1 MLSRKALAALAAG
14 LLALAAVPAGRAQE
28 KAPPPTKVE
37 YTFSGPFTHGN
48 LTIFLVHGKDT
59 LPGKEFLT
67 LQEALEQKKVVVHET
82 ENVNQL
88 AVENVSPDVE
98 VFLQTGD
105 IVKGG
110 KQDRLIAY
118 DVVVPP
124 KSGKVPIASFCCE
137 QGRWHKRGS
146 EAAGEFAVSTQGGA
160 GKDLKVA
167 INLSR
172 SQPKVWREVAENQKK
187 LSDNLMKPVQAAASP
202 TSLQLAQEDKDLLKT
217 TDEYLKTL
225 TPILGDKPDVIGYVH
240 AINGKVESADIY
252 GSAALFRK
260 LWPRLLRSSAIEAF
274 AEMKKDKKFEPAT
287 VEAVK
292 AFLADAAAGKMAE
305 PKDVGPR
312 VKVCTCE
319 SEKNVLI
326 EARDKQAGAV
336 LHKTYLA
343 K

>member
-1 MLSRKALAALAAG
+1 MVSRNVLAAG
-14 LLALAAVPAGRAQE
+14 LLALAVLPAGRAQE
-28 KAPPPTKVE
+28 KAAPPAAPE

-82 ENVNQL
+82 GNVNEL
-88 AVENVSPDVE
+88 SVENVSPDVE

-110 KQDRLIAY
+110 KQDRLIAS
-118 DVVVPP
+118 DLIVPP

-137 QGRWHKRGS
+137 QGRWQPRGA
-146 EAAGEFAVSTQGGA
+146 EAAGRFEVSSQQAA

-167 INLSR
+167 VLKER
-172 SQPKVWREVAENQKK
+172 DQRRVWREVEGNQKK

-202 TSLQLAQEDKDLLKT
+202 TSLQLAQEDKDLQKT
-217 TDEYLKTL
+217 TDEYVKALES
-225 TPILGDKPDVIGYVH
+225 ILAGKQDVIGFVY
-240 AINGKVESADIY
+240 AINGKVDSADVY

-260 LWPRLLRSSAIEAF
+260 VWPRMLRATAIEAF
-274 AEMKKDKKFEPAT
+274 AELKKDKKYEPAKL
-287 VEAVK
+287 EAVK
-292 AFLADAAAGKMAE
+292 AFLADAAAGKKAE
-305 PKDVGPR
+305 EKDVGKR
-312 VKVCTCE
+312 VKVSTCE
-319 SEKNVLI
+319 SDKNLLI
-326 EARDKQAGAV
+326 ESRDKQAGAV